1 MTQNR
6 LKRATQR
13 GTLVVG
19 EQWRSPTG
27 GMGAPTGTVKA
38 GTQGS

>member
-13 GTLVVG
+13 EHWWSVSSGG
-19 EQWRSPTG
+19 SPTG
-27 GMGAPTGTVKA
+27 GMGTPTGLVKA
-38 GTQGS
+38 GMQGS

>member
-13 GTLVVG
+13 EHWWSVSSGG
-19 EQWRSPTG
+19 SPTS
-27 GMGAPTGTVKA
+27 GMGAPTGPVKA